1 MLCTVQRHKS
11 ESYKCTYRQKI
22 HDGSPTKKVGHEEGW
37 TFELILTAGYQRV
50 LSTCDNDAVLSLP
63 AAFIA
68 TASMSTALG
77 LA

>member
-1 MLCTVQRHKS
+1 MLPERENTQWKS
-11 ESYKCTYRQKI
+11 N
-22 HDGSPTKKVGHEEGW
+22 KKVGREEGW

-68 TASMSTALG
+68 TASV
-77 LA
+77 

>member
-1 MLCTVQRHKS
+1 MMLCSVINQNPTNVLRNRRRKNNV
-11 ESYKCTYRQKI
+11 
-22 HDGSPTKKVGHEEGW
+22 SPTKKVGHEEGW

-68 TASMSTALG
+68 TASV
-77 LA
+77 

>member
-1 MLCTVQRHKS
+1 MYLEIEEEKTMEVQ
-11 ESYKCTYRQKI
+11 Q
-22 HDGSPTKKVGHEEGW
+22 KKVGHEEGW

-68 TASMSTALG
+68 TASV
-77 LA
+77 

>member
-1 MLCTVQRHKS
+1 MLPERENTQWKS
-11 ESYKCTYRQKI
+11 N
-22 HDGSPTKKVGHEEGW
+22 KKVGHEEGW

-68 TASMSTALG
+68 TTSMSTALG